1 MAEMSDLL
9 VLGALAAYLS
19 ALVFFA
25 VDLSAL
31 GGRAGAPKVRRSGN
45 IAVTLSWL
53 GLSLH
58 GVALVTRGIAAARV
72 PWANM
77 YEFTLTFTLVAVA
90 VFLLVQRRR
99 DVRYL
104 GVIVMAVAVA
114 ALALALF
121 TLYVPADGVQPA
133 LDSVWLVIHVSIA
146 AASTGLFT
154 VAAAAAVLQLLQH
167 RRAGRAPATVP
178 ALVGATVD
186 ESAPAEGPSDADS
199 SAAVP
204 ASEDGSKAAPSTF
217 LGRMLAQLP
226 NAEKVERFTYRLNA
240 VGFVGWTFTVLA
252 GAVWA
257 EQAWG
262 RPWGWDPKE
271 TWSLVIWL
279 IYAAYLHM
287 RATVGWTIN
296 RFAWFTLLGFLALMA
311 NFYIVNIFFS
321 GNHSYSGL

>member
-1 MAEMSDLL
+1 MAEISDLL
-9 VLGALAAYLS
+9 VLGALAAYAS
-19 ALVFFA
+19 AMVFFA
-25 VDLSAL
+25 VDLSRL
-31 GGRAGAPKVRRSGN
+31 GRTSAAGRVRKSAN
-45 IAVTLSWL
+45 IGVAIAWL
-53 GLSLH
+53 GLGLQ
-58 GVALVTRGIAAARV
+58 ALGLIARGLAAGRV

-77 YEFTLTFTLVAVA
+77 YEFTLTFTLVAMA
-90 VFLLVQRRR
+90 VFLGVQRKR

-104 GVIVMAVAVA
+104 GVILTAVAVA
-114 ALALALF
+114 GLTGALF
-121 TLYVPADGVQPA
+121 GLYVPADGVQPA
-133 LDSVWLVIHVSIA
+133 LDSYWLVIHVSIA
-146 AASTGLFT
+146 ASSTGLFT

-167 RRAGRAPATVP
+167 RREARLRADDK
-178 ALVGATVD
+178 ALVGAGGGAD
-186 ESAPAEGPSDADS
+186 EGAVVEQDAPEG
-199 SAAVP
+199 
-204 ASEDGSKAAPSTF
+204 F

-226 NAEKVERFTYRLNA
+226 GAEKVERLTYRLNA

-296 RFAWFTLLGFLALMA
+296 RFAWFTLLGFIALMA
-311 NFYIVNIFFS
+311 NFFIVNLFFS
-321 GNHSYSGL
+321 GKHSYSGI